1 LVDDEVL
8 VSFLEEG
15 KELRTAALEDKQ
27 NPSYARTAE
36 AVLEEMRVAEENNKV
51 FDGITDK
58 QLGKL

>member
-1 LVDDEVL
+1 ML

-27 NPSYARTAE
+27 NPAYDRTAE

-51 FDGITDK
+51 FDDITDK
-58 QLGKL
+58 QLG